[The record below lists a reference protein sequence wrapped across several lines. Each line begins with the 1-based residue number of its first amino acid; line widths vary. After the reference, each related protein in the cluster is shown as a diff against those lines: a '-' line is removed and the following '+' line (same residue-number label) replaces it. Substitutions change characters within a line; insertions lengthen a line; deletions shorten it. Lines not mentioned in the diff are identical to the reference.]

1 MLTRSSV
8 FLYSRTCFISV
19 SDNLSTYI
27 QKLYICCPCPPGHS
41 MQAYNSAFGFAGVG
55 SGNAATRVGVARCIG
70 TAACCPT
77 GGGPEGPG
85 LDCTCARVLG
95 TSQDVKGQ
103 RGSDRQGHR
112 EGKGARRQG
121 PPAHQATA
129 RASTVLLSYRSLIGT
144 GKSDRSFFCWLRY
157 PRWYATHEAVSHEG
171 F

>member
-1 MLTRSSV
+1 LFKIVSIFTNI
-8 FLYSRTCFISV
+8 LYSRTCFISV

-27 QKLYICCPCPPGHS
+27 PKLYICCPPGHS

-55 SGNAATRVGVARCIG
+55 SGNAATRVGVARCLG
-70 TAACCPT
+70 TAASCPT

-103 RGSDRQGHR
+103 RGRTDG
-112 EGKGARRQG
+112 EWKGARRQG

-144 GKSDRSFFCWLRY
+144 GEAIDRSFAGSDTHGT
-157 PRWYATHEAVSHEG
+157 RWYATHEAVSHEG